1 VQQGSACVS
10 AGQQGDVAQL
20 VEHLLCKQGVGGS
33 SPLVSTTKPLL
44 PRVLAVVSG
53 GVTGRG
59 SFATANRRISTSF
72 GIRSRRSRRR
82 AEYSLLEVS
91 WMMGGRHGNR
101 TAMTEFGS
109 SATHWPG
116 AKTPPS
122 CLIGDTVERGG
133 HDRPPADLRPVRRP
147 RSDRRFVLAIGIESL
162 ILGRAASTALPR
174 TSPTVTSKV
183 PNAQRHQ
190 DNNHDAGESGQD

>member
-91 WMMGGRHGNR
+91 WMMGHSSIKV
-101 TAMTEFGS
+101 TADTYSHLFDED
-109 SATHWPG
+109 
-116 AKTPPS
+116 TPEKQHRMDAMQEAAMN
-122 CLIGDTVERGG
+122 LQ
-133 HDRPPADLRPVRRP
+133 RRRRRRAP
-147 RSDRRFVLAIGIESL
+147 R
-162 ILGRAASTALPR
+162 
-174 TSPTVTSKV
+174 
-183 PNAQRHQ
+183 
-190 DNNHDAGESGQD
+190 